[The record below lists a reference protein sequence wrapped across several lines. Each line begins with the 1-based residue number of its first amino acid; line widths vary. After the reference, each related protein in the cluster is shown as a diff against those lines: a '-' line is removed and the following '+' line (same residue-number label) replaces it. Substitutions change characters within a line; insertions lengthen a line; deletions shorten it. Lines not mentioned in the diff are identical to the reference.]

1 MELRQLA
8 YLVAV
13 IEEANFTRAAARV
26 HVAQPGVSAQ
36 IRRLENELGQP
47 LIDRSTRPLRP
58 TEAGRAVLPYARA
71 ALTAAAGART
81 AVDDLAGL
89 VRGQVAIGTVTA
101 ITTDQIDLPGLLA
114 AFHARHPAVQIS
126 LSAANSEDLLEDL
139 RAGRLDLILIN
150 LAAARPLDGVDTQIV
165 AEEQFVAAVSHRHPL
180 AAKRT
185 ITLSS
190 LVERELISLPR
201 GTGQR
206 ASLEQASAARGLK
219 ARVSFEAGDPR
230 VLAELAATGLGVA
243 VVPRP
248 VAAAQPDSL
257 HVLEI
262 IQPRLKGE
270 LALAW
275 RTTSPGSPAAR
286 ALIDHARTTL
296 ASTTGSPPPRQH
308 P

>member
-1 MELRQLA
+1 MAISLAPSLVFLRA
-8 YLVAV
+8 RSAV

-26 HVAQPGVSAQ
+26 HVSQPGVSAQ
-36 IRRLENELGQP
+36 IRRLEKELGQP

-71 ALTAAAGART
+71 ALTAAAAATT

-114 AFHARHPAVQIS
+114 AFHAQHPAVQIS
-126 LSAANSEDLLEDL
+126 LSAANSEALLEHL

-185 ITLSS
+185 ITLR
-190 LVERELISLPR
+190 LNAP
-201 GTGQR
+201 T
-206 ASLEQASAARGLK
+206 
-219 ARVSFEAGDPR
+219 
-230 VLAELAATGLGVA
+230 
-243 VVPRP
+243 RP
-248 VAAAQPDSL
+248 
-257 HVLEI
+257 
-262 IQPRLKGE
+262 
-270 LALAW
+270 
-275 RTTSPGSPAAR
+275 
-286 ALIDHARTTL
+286 
-296 ASTTGSPPPRQH
+296 
-308 P
+308 